1 MAESTSTNVDPVKP
15 EDSRRRVMI
24 LMGIGVGLLVA
35 ALVLPK
41 VLFGGDDD
49 ASTDNALIPP
59 TPSSSPGVVVAPGDS
74 TAGPSTTIELG
85 ELPESYEV
93 FATRNPFTPL
103 VAPAT
108 QDGGAQEGAGEAEGT
123 GEGTNPPSPDNGTEP
138 RMQQQVALLDVA
150 GTSDSSAT
158 ATVTVDG
165 VVYQVGVN
173 EIFATNYKVVSIDL
187 ADGCAGFLLGDD
199 AFSLCRGE
207 EIKK

>member
-1 MAESTSTNVDPVKP
+1 MAESTQLDPAK
-15 EDSRRRVMI
+15 ELEGSRRRVVI
-24 LMGIGVGLLVA
+24 LMGIGVGLLA
-35 ALVLPK
+35 GALVLPRI
-41 VLFGGDDD
+41 LFGGDDD
-49 ASTDNALIPP
+49 ASTPNALTPP
-59 TPSSSPGVVVAPGDS
+59 TPSSTPGVVAGTDS
-74 TAGPSTTIELG
+74 MPGPSTTVALG

-103 VAPAT
+103 VAPT
-108 QDGGAQEGAGEAEGT
+108 TQEGDSPEDDIGT
-123 GEGTNPPSPDNGTEP
+123 GEGTNPPAPDNGTEP
-138 RMQQQVALLDVA
+138 RMQQQVALLDVSGA
-150 GTSDSSAT
+150 SDSTAT

-173 EIFATNYKVVSIDL
+173 EIFATNYKVVAIDL